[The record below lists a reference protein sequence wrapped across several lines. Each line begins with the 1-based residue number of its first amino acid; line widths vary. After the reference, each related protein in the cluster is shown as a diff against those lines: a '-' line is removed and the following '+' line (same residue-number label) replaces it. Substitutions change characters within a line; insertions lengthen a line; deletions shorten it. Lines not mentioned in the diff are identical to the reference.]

1 MSTGSG
7 IRDSITDSAIY
18 YVTLGKALG
27 LGTLP
32 ALQYR
37 NIITY
42 FNAVLAIDLRNI
54 KLFLKQ

>member
-7 IRDSITDSAIY
+7 IRDSITDSIIY

-27 LGTLP
+27 LGALP
-32 ALQYR
+32 ALQPG

-42 FNAVLAIDLRNI
+42 SNAVLIIDLRNI
-54 KLFLKQ
+54 KLFLK